1 MTSPN
6 PFQILRDP
14 EFSLFRWDEV
24 QSRRTA
30 QQMPYQYCRGRGV
43 GGSSA
48 INGQIAI
55 RGVVEDF
62 DDWAENGCEGWAFA
76 DVLPSFNRLESDMRF
91 GARSYHGGDGPIP
104 IYRAPISR
112 WGAVDQGV
120 AEAALDAGYGWEAD
134 HNAPGAIGVSP
145 YAITSRDNKRV
156 STNEAYVEPA
166 RGRANLEI
174 FGDTLVDKIIFS
186 GDRASGLRVITRG
199 EQRTISGSEIILSAG
214 AIHSPAILLRSGI
227 GPESHLRAFGLQ
239 VRADLPVGEGLQDHP
254 AAFVPIKLR
263 HFAVPQSNFR
273 HSNVCVRYSSGLM
286 SAGPN
291 DMMIVSLN
299 GQGDSLGSRLSAP
312 QEAVGMIGVW
322 VNQCYSRGT
331 VRLHSLDPF
340 EHPIVEQNMLS
351 EMSDLVRL
359 RDGVRRVLELCDH
372 ASVQAI
378 GRAGQTLNL
387 SNDRLDDWLLE
398 NVGDAQHAAGSCR
411 MGNGRNPEAVVDDRC
426 RVRNLR
432 GLRVIDAS
440 IMPSVVRANTHLTTV
455 MIAEHMAER
464 ILLDLN

>member
-1 MTSPN
+1 VEAGPDYRTADMPAAMTSPN

-199 EQRTISGSEIILSAG
+199 EQRTILRSCYVPVSDPSLTSARSACKLGPICRWAKGSRI
-214 AIHSPAILLRSGI
+214 ILLRS
-227 GPESHLRAFGLQ
+227 F
-239 VRADLPVGEGLQDHP
+239 
-254 AAFVPIKLR
+254 
-263 HFAVPQSNFR
+263 QSNCATLPFR
-273 HSNVCVRYSSGLM
+273 NR
-286 SAGPN
+286 
-291 DMMIVSLN
+291 I
-299 GQGDSLGSRLSAP
+299 
-312 QEAVGMIGVW
+312 
-322 VNQCYSRGT
+322 
-331 VRLHSLDPF
+331 F
-340 EHPIVEQNMLS
+340 
-351 EMSDLVRL
+351 
-359 RDGVRRVLELCDH
+359 
-372 ASVQAI
+372 
-378 GRAGQTLNL
+378 
-387 SNDRLDDWLLE
+387 
-398 NVGDAQHAAGSCR
+398 
-411 MGNGRNPEAVVDDRC
+411 
-426 RVRNLR
+426 
-432 GLRVIDAS
+432 VIQMCA
-440 IMPSVVRANTHLTTV
+440 
-455 MIAEHMAER
+455 
-464 ILLDLN
+464 